1 MWKPETIKLL
11 EENKSSILLD
21 ISLSKFA
28 GGWCVVSSGK
38 DNQRKQRELIKLKR
52 FYTEKETINKTKRQP
67 SEWENILVIPDSELI
82 SKPYKEPI

>member
-28 GGWCVVSSGK
+28 GGVVCCLLRQGQS
-38 DNQRKQRELIKLKR
+38 
-52 FYTEKETINKTKRQP
+52 KETKGINQIKKILHRK
-67 SEWENILVIPDSELI
+67 ENNQN
-82 SKPYKEPI
+82 KKAAF